1 MEWIQLKWDNMLNET
16 LKLKSGDTLTLDSNI
31 TVNDG
36 MENTL
41 RYPFPEILSSRITY
55 SKRKIEYNIVSSDT
69 ITELSKLVE
78 QLINEEGWNLYGYP
92 FSHDGR
98 YAQGLLKE
106 L

>member
-1 MEWIQLKWDNMLNET
+1 MKWIQLKWVNTLNET
-16 LKLKSGDTLTLDSNI
+16 LKLKSGDTLILDNDI
-31 TVNDG
+31 TVNDEIEETIKYPYL
-36 MENTL
+36 ENL
-41 RYPFPEILSSRITY
+41 YNIAY
-55 SKRKIEYNIVSSDT
+55 GKRKIEYNIVSSNT

-78 QLINEEGWNLYGYP
+78 QLVNEEGWSLYGYP

>member
-1 MEWIQLKWDNMLNET
+1 MEWIQLKRDNMLNET
-16 LKLKSGDTLTLDSNI
+16 LEFKDRDPDDDIMDKI
-31 TVNDG
+31 
-36 MENTL
+36 MEETIK
-41 RYPFPEILSSRITY
+41 YPHLENLY
-55 SKRKIEYNIVSSDT
+55 SIAYNKRKIEYNIVSSDA

-78 QLINEEGWNLYGYP
+78 QLINEEGWSLHGYP